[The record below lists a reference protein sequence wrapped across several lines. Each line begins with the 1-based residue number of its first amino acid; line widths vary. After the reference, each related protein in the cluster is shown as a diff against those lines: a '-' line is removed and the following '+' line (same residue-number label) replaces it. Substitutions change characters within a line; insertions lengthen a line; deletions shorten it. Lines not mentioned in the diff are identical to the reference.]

1 MESAGKGA
9 AIFRKKP
16 RRDLMEKD
24 QRKSVVSEF
33 FLSAEHGVGSFDES
47 GFKSKYRWKGEL
59 PWARIENLAS
69 S

>member
-16 RRDLMEKD
+16 SRVLLEKD
-24 QRKSVVSEF
+24 QRESVISEF
-33 FLSAEHGVGSFDES
+33 FLSAVHGIRSFDES
-47 GFKSKYRWKGEL
+47 GFKSRYRWNREW
-59 PWARIENLAS
+59 PWASTENLLS